1 MYGAAMASLL
11 SVGLL
16 GMLLAVAAKRW
27 VDRQWSPR
35 PVHGKR
41 SMKTS
46 SWGQT
51 AVCEG
56 LAANS
61 RRELRRVTRP
71 AVAHGSHTGPSGGIG
86 GRAPD
91 VNAGCSADW
100 SMCSPSAISVRTTS
114 VAHGERPS
122 RGGLLR
128 DRAEGGRHAPQAP
141 AGEATIGRAL
151 HVPAL
156 SPLGV

>member
-61 RRELRRVTRP
+61 RRELRCVTRP
-71 AVAHGSHTGPSGGIG
+71 AVARALITGPSGGIG

-100 SMCSPSAISVRTTS
+100 R
-114 VAHGERPS
+114 
-122 RGGLLR
+122 
-128 DRAEGGRHAPQAP
+128 
-141 AGEATIGRAL
+141 
-151 HVPAL
+151 L
-156 SPLGV
+156 SPLLLAHPSLAHHNGVSGETGDTGACGGIGGFGGNHALPSLTARAC